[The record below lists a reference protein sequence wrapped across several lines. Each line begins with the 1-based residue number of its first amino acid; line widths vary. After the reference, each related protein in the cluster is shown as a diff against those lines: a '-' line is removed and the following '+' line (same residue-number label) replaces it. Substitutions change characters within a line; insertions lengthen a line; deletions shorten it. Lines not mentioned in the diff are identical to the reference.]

1 MKRLAPHG
9 WTDDMPQD
17 PLRQSPAA
25 SPPRGDIW
33 SASFLALLVTQLLG
47 ALNDNMFRWLVI
59 GICKDYVSPEDAPVV
74 LSAGLACFVTP
85 YLFLAVPAGY
95 LADRYSKRQVIVGC
109 KIAEIFIMAL
119 GIAAVLLCNQLE
131 NVYALF
137 VIVFLMGSQSALFSP
152 AKLGSIPEIVAPEK
166 ISAANG
172 MLGLTTVVSTVV
184 GFAAG
189 MYLSE
194 FTGYRGLDHL
204 WVSATALIGVA
215 VLGWLSSLRI
225 GRLIAASPQIKFPWR
240 AARQTW
246 RDLHS
251 LIANRAMFRVAMG
264 IALFWTLGSL
274 VQMNIDQFGFEGG
287 MDQTQIVPLLV
298 AMVFG
303 VGLGSVLAGIWSGG
317 KVELGILPLGA
328 GIITISALMLFTVRG
343 ELVTSDDHWTAMH
356 VWACLWLFTLGLG
369 AGLFDVPL
377 TAYMQH
383 RSPHKTRGKILAA
396 SNFITFCGMLGTAAV
411 FAYLKPL
418 YSART
423 IFLFSGLL
431 TLPVF
436 FYVIWLLPQ
445 ATVRFCVWLASHT
458 VYRVTIHGREHLPE
472 SGGALL
478 AANHVTGMDGVFLL
492 VASSRPV
499 RLVVHRNYAAGWP
512 LRLLAR
518 MMHVIWIDDGP
529 KAIRSALQAVRQ
541 AVAEGELVCMFP
553 EGQKTRSGALQP
565 FRSGLLSVVGGTET
579 AVIPVYLGG
588 LWGSIFSYRN
598 REAYRQE
605 RLSQG
610 VRRWRYPVSI
620 HFGPPITA
628 VTSTEQVRAAVAS
641 LSEKT
646 AQETIALEEPRQPMN
661 LPVAFLKRCRRCGGR
676 SKIADLGTE
685 LSGRNLLIRTL
696 ILRRLLLRNVLA
708 DDERYVGLL
717 LPPSV
722 GGAMA
727 NAVVP
732 LCGRVPVNLN
742 YTLSSDVI
750 NHCIAETG
758 IRHVLTSRKLLEKQ
772 NLKIDAELVYLEDFK
787 DKVTLADK
795 TIAALQ
801 GVVMPIGLLARHLG
815 VHDLKDEDVFTIIFT
830 SGSTGEPKGVMLT
843 LGNIGSNVMAIDSV
857 VHLHKDDVL
866 LGILPFFHVFGYT
879 GTLWTVLTLPPKGIY
894 HFSPLKA
901 REIGKLCGRH
911 KATIILATPTF
922 LRGLLQRCEVE
933 QFAAVD
939 VLVTGAERLPGEL
952 ADAFEKKFGI
962 RPIEGYGTTEL
973 SPLSALNIPPSRA
986 RDNPGEGVREG
997 TIGRPIPGV
1006 DAKVV
1011 HLDTLE
1017 DLPPGSEGM
1026 LLFRGPN
1033 VMKGY
1038 LNNPEK
1044 TAEVIRDGW
1053 YVTGDIAKIDADG
1066 FIQITGRE
1074 SRFSKI
1080 GGEMVP
1086 HLRIEDAILEMSGAG
1101 VDEEGDI
1108 EVAVSAVP
1116 DTKKGERIVVLYKH
1130 LAKSPEEICR
1140 GLQESS
1146 LPPLW
1151 VPSAENFMK
1160 VDSIPVLGTG
1170 KLDLKAVKE
1179 LARCQF
1185 PEK

>member
-1 MKRLAPHG
+1 
-9 WTDDMPQD
+9 MPED
-17 PLRQSPAA
+17 ALRQSPTA

-59 GICKDYVSPEDAPVV
+59 GICKDYVPPEDAPAI

-137 VIVFLMGSQSALFSP
+137 VVVFLMGSQSALFSP

-172 MLGLTTVVSTVV
+172 MLGATTVVSTVV

-204 WVSATALIGVA
+204 WVSATGLIGVA

-246 RDLHS
+246 RDLHN
-251 LIANRAMFRVAMG
+251 LIANRAMFRVALG

-383 RSPHKTRGKILAA
+383 WSPHKTRGKILAA

-423 IFLFSGLL
+423 IFLFSGIL

-458 VYRVTIHGREHLPE
+458 VYRVTIHGREHLPQ

-478 AANHVTGMDGVFLL
+478 AANHVTGMDGLFLL
-492 VASSRPV
+492 VASSRPL
-499 RLVVHRNYAAGWP
+499 RLVVHRNYAASWP

-529 KAIRSALQAVRQ
+529 KAIRSALQAVRE

-565 FRSGLLSVVGGTET
+565 FRSGLLSVIGGTET

-588 LWGSIFSYRN
+588 LWGSIFSNRD

-605 RLSQG
+605 RLTQG
-610 VRRWRYPVSI
+610 VRSWRYPVSI
-620 HFGPPITA
+620 HFGPPVTA
-628 VTSTEQVRAAVAS
+628 VESVEQVRAAVAS

-646 AQETIALEEPRQPMN
+646 APETIAVEERREAMN
-661 LPVAFLKRCRRCGGR
+661 LPVAFLKMCRQVGRR
-676 SKIADLGTE
+676 SKLADLSSEIT
-685 LSGRNLLIRTL
+685 GRDLLIRTL
-696 ILRRLLLRNVLA
+696 ILRRLLLREVLA
-708 DDERYVGLL
+708 EDEHCVGLL

-722 GGAMA
+722 GATVV
-727 NAVVP
+727 NAAVP
-732 LCGRVPVNLN
+732 LCRRVPVNLN
-742 YTLSSDVI
+742 YTLSADI
-750 NHCIAETG
+750 LNHCIAEAD
-758 IRHVLTSRKLLEKQ
+758 IRHVLTSRRLIEKM
-772 NLKIDAELVYLEDFK
+772 NLQIDAELVCLEDFK
-787 DKVTLADK
+787 EKVTLVDK
-795 TIAALQ
+795 LVGAISGIVTP
-801 GVVMPIGLLARHLG
+801 VGLLARQLG
-815 VHDLKDEDVFTIIFT
+815 VHDLNDEEIFTIIFT

-843 LGNIGSNVMAIDSV
+843 MGNIGSNVAAIDSV
-857 VHLHKDDVL
+857 VHLHKEDVL

-879 GTLWTVLTLPPKGIY
+879 ATLWTVLTLPPKGIY
-894 HFSPLKA
+894 HFSPLEA
-901 REIGKLCGRH
+901 REVGKLCGRH

-922 LRGLLQRCEVE
+922 LRGFLRRCEVE

-939 VLVTGAERLPGEL
+939 VLVTGAERLPAEL

-986 RDNPGEGVREG
+986 RENSGEGVREG
-997 TIGRPIPGV
+997 TIGRSIPGV
-1006 DAKVV
+1006 DAKIV
-1011 HLDTLE
+1011 HTETGE
-1017 DLPPGSEGM
+1017 DLPPDTEGM

-1038 LNNPEK
+1038 LKDPEK
-1044 TAEVIRDGW
+1044 TAEVMRDDW

-1066 FIQITGRE
+1066 FIKITGRE

-1086 HLRIEDAILEMSGAG
+1086 HRRIEDGIMELLFGE
-1101 VDEEGDI
+1101 VDEEHEAEI
-1108 EVAVSAVP
+1108 VVTAIP
-1116 DTKKGERIVVLYKH
+1116 DTRKGERIIVLYVKMS
-1130 LAKSPEEICR
+1130 KTPEEICQ
-1140 GLQESS
+1140 GLQQAG
-1146 LPPLW
+1146 LPPIW
-1151 VPSAENFMK
+1151 IPSRESF
-1160 VDSIPVLGTG
+1160 VQVETIPVLGTG

-1179 LARCQF
+1179 LALRQF
-1185 PEK
+1185 PS